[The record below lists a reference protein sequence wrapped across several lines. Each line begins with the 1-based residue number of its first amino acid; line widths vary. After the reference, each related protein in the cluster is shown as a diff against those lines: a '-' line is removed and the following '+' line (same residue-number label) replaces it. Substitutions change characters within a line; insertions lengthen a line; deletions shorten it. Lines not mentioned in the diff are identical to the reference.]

1 MEKAIVTGGAGFI
14 GSHLVEELV
23 SEGYQVIIL
32 DDLSAGKLENIAT
45 LLKSKSAEFIQG
57 SVTDYPGL
65 QKLCAGVTFVFH
77 QAAYNSV
84 AGSIEY
90 PLPVYETNIGG
101 TLKVLMAARDC
112 GVKKVILASSSS
124 VYGNTASMPQNEEM
138 PPSPLSPYA
147 LTKLTGEYYSA
158 IFRQIYGL
166 STVCLRYF
174 NVYGP
179 RQDIHS
185 QYAAAIPT
193 FIQKAYQNL
202 APVIFGNGEQSR
214 DFVFVK
220 DVVRANMLAARSHAE
235 GIYNVGSGH
244 SITINQLV
252 ATILQLMGKDL
263 TPVHENAQPG
273 EVSQSL
279 ADIKRAGS
287 FGYKPEWP
295 LADGLKETIAY
306 FEKQLKRGNYLK
318 RKS

>member
-14 GSHLVEELV
+14 GSHLAEELV
-23 SEGYQVIIL
+23 SEGYHVIIL
-32 DDLSAGKLENIAT
+32 DDLSTGKPENIET

-57 SVTDYPGL
+57 SIADYPRL
-65 QKLCAGVTFVFH
+65 QKVFSGAAYVFH

-84 AGSIEY
+84 AGSIAD

-112 GVKKVILASSSS
+112 GVKKVVLASSSS
-124 VYGNTASMPQNEEM
+124 VYGNTTTIPQDEDT
-138 PPSPLSPYA
+138 PPNPLSPYA

-179 RQDIHS
+179 RQEAQS
-185 QYAAAIPT
+185 QYAAVIPT
-193 FIQKAYQNL
+193 FIQKVSQNL
-202 APVIFGNGEQSR
+202 APVIFGDGEQSR

-220 DVVRANMLAARSHAE
+220 DVVRANILAARSNAE

-244 SITINQLV
+244 GITINQLV

-263 TPVHENAQPG
+263 TPVHKDTKPG

-279 ADIKRAGS
+279 ANVKRAKS
-287 FGYKPEWP
+287 FDYEPEWS
-295 LADGLKETIAY
+295 LEDGLKATITY
-306 FEKQLKRGNYLK
+306 F
-318 RKS
+318 